1 VLQMPNTR
9 SANIY
14 ARIEPDIKSRAE
26 TVLDQLGIPLSSA
39 IGMFLR
45 QIVLQNG
52 IPFEMKLPV
61 PQPLCLDALGKED
74 LDAAL
79 DVGWQEHLAGK
90 GVPADEV
97 FAELHR
103 EFGV

>member
-1 VLQMPNTR
+1 MPNTR

-26 TVLDQLGIPLSSA
+26 TVLGQLGIPLSNA

-52 IPFEMKLPV
+52 IPFEMKLPA
-61 PQPLCLDALGKED
+61 PPLLALGALSKDE

-79 DVGWQEHLAGK
+79 DIGWQEHLAGK
-90 GVPADEV
+90 GIPADEV
-97 FAELHR
+97 FAELHG

>member
-1 VLQMPNTR
+1 MPSTR

-14 ARIEPDIKSRAE
+14 ARIEPDIKTRAE
-26 TVLDQLGIPLSSA
+26 TVLGQLGIPLSNA

-52 IPFEMKLPV
+52 IPFEMKLPT
-61 PQPLCLDALGKED
+61 QAPLCLGALNKEA
-74 LDAAL
+74 LDAELEA
-79 DVGWQEHLAGK
+79 GWQEHLAGK
-90 GVPADEV
+90 GFPADEV